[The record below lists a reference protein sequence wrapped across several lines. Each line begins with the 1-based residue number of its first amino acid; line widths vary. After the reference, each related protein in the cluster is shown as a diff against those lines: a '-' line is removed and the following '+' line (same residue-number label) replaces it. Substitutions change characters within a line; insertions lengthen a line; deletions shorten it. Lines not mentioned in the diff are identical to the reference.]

1 MLDERRIIPRYQ
13 AEFNVQIEYRHD
25 PNTASLT
32 HSSAKVVN
40 ISLGG
45 VYLLVDEKFRNGVP
59 LSLTFIINGLS
70 NTNEMNHY
78 KTSGKVL
85 RAGSIKEETPETRY
99 RYHFSEVKNKF
110 FCAVQF
116 HEVQFELSTK
126 LSECSQ
132 VL

>member
-1 MLDERRIIPRYQ
+1 MLDERRTIPRYQ
-13 AEFNVQIEYRHD
+13 ADFDVNLEYRHD
-25 PNTASLT
+25 PNTAALS
-32 HSSAKVVN
+32 HGKAKVVN

-45 VYLLVDEKFRNGVP
+45 VYLLVDDRFRTGVP
-59 LSLTFIINGLS
+59 LTMTFIIKGLS

-78 KTSGKVL
+78 RALGKVL
-85 RAGSIKEETPETRY
+85 RSGSIKEETPETRN

-116 HEVQFELSTK
+116 SEVQFELSDK
-126 LSECSQ
+126 LSSCSQ